1 MPRQRRPILATLEGV
16 EILKTLLEADPSVPR
31 LTCYD
36 ETTRGR
42 TDLSAQTLDNWASKI
57 ANMLHDEFD
66 LVAGD
71 QVWIDLPLIWQ
82 SPCIILGCE
91 RAGVT
96 VSDEEPLVVFTT
108 VSNVSTWE
116 EKFPD
121 AYIAVLTDDPFGRGV
136 VECGDDI
143 PPGVID
149 FGPEVRF
156 HPDAYLGAGPD
167 SDQTPV
173 IGEKSAANLL
183 SSAGDYADEMQLTP
197 GSRIVSDGW
206 LEPDSSQVSADKWA
220 RNVLSAW
227 VRGGAAVVVRGG
239 DNERVAAISTAEKA
253 RVI

>member
-1 MPRQRRPILATLEGV
+1 M

-36 ETTRGR
+36 ETTGGR

-71 QVWIDLPLIWQ
+71 QAWIDLPLIWQ
-82 SPCIILGCE
+82 AACIILGCE

-96 VSDEEPLVVFTT
+96 VSDDEPLVVFTT
-108 VSNVSTWE
+108 AEKLSMWE

-121 AYIAVLTDDPFGRGV
+121 AYLAVLTDDPFGRGV

-156 HPDAYLGAGPD
+156 HPDVYLGAGPD
-167 SDQTPV
+167 SEEAPV
-173 IGEKSAANLL
+173 IGEAS
-183 SSAGDYADEMQLTP
+183 ADELINYAHQFAQQLELAP
-197 GSRIVSDGW
+197 KSRIVSHGW
-206 LEPDSSQVSADKWA
+206 LDSESEQVSAPLWA

-227 VRGGAAVVVRGG
+227 TSGGAAVVVRGG
-239 DNERVAAISTAEKA
+239 DAARLEAIAGSEKA

>member
-1 MPRQRRPILATLEGV
+1 M

-36 ETTRGR
+36 ETTGGR
-42 TDLSAQTLDNWASKI
+42 TDLSALTLDNWASKI

-71 QVWIDLPLIWQ
+71 LAWIDLPLIWQ
-82 SPCIILGCE
+82 SACIILGCE

-96 VSDEEPLVVFTT
+96 VSDEDPLVVFTIAA
-108 VSNVSTWE
+108 NVSTWE

-167 SDQTPV
+167 SEQTPV
-173 IGEKSAANLL
+173 IGEKTAAELL
-183 SSAGDYADEMQLTP
+183 ATGGNYAEEMQLTS
-197 GSRIVSDGW
+197 GARIVSDGW
-206 LEPDSSQVSADKWA
+206 LESGSSHISADKWA

-227 VRGGAAVVVRGG
+227 TCQGAAVVVRGG
-239 DNERVAAISTAEKA
+239 NSERITAISAAEKA